1 MEHRVP
7 TTDQP
12 QQTPTT
18 RQVRFLRAVLFVL
31 VDVTVLALFVEYWDK
46 VVIDSYTIALL
57 TAILLQVTLKATLS
71 LEHRI
76 GDYFRDRPG
85 RGAIVSRLL
94 ATWVVLFGSKFVILE
109 AVDLVFGDHVELGGL
124 FPFIALVAA
133 ILAVEAGV
141 QRLYDAL
148 A

>member
-1 MEHRVP
+1 MP

-31 VDVTVLALFVEYWDK
+31 VDVTVLALFVEYWDRI
-46 VVIDSYTIALL
+46 VIDSYTIALL
-57 TAILLQVTLKATLS
+57 TAILLQATLKATLAI
-71 LEHRI
+71 EHRI
-76 GDYFRDRPG
+76 ADFFRDRPG

-109 AVDLVFGDHVELGGL
+109 AIDLVFGDDVELGGL
-124 FPFIALVAA
+124 IPFIALVVA
-133 ILAVEAGV
+133 ILAAEAVVE
-141 QRLYDAL
+141 RIYDAL